1 VDLLESVIMRRSI
14 EVNASNKNIL
24 REAKRSASVANTV
37 AYMGSLMT
45 FLVDGAETDGK
56 FALMEYEAKPGNE
69 PPPHLHEF
77 ENETLYVLEGEME
90 AFQGDAVLRL
100 APGDCLFT
108 PMGEPHAWYILTPK
122 FRMLIMVEPAFSD
135 RYFRE
140 MGEPIREM
148 YLPSGQPTYA
158 QSDLQHAVTIARKY
172 GVKILTPEETR
183 HALPKY
189 RGFGADRSK

>member
-1 VDLLESVIMRRSI
+1 
-14 EVNASNKNIL
+14 VNDSNKSIF
-24 REAKRSASVANTV
+24 RQAKRSASVANTL

-45 FLVDGAETDGK
+45 FLVDGAEANGR

-77 ENETLYVLEGEME
+77 ENETLYVLEGEIE
-90 AFQGDAVLRL
+90 AYQGDAVLRL

-122 FRMLIMVEPAFSD
+122 FWMLIMVEPAFSD

-140 MGEPIREM
+140 MGRPTSEM
-148 YLPSGQPTYA
+148 SLPSGQPTYA
-158 QSDLQHAVTIARKY
+158 RSNPQHAMTVGTKY

-183 HALPKY
+183 HGLPKY
-189 RGFGADRSK
+189 PGFAANRSK